1 MGKLEKKITGDL
13 KESIKSKDQIKTST
27 LRMIIA
33 AMQNLVIEKQVKEL
47 EDGDVLKIISK
58 QVKQHLD
65 SIESFKKAERQE
77 LVEKETK
84 ELGILKS
91 YMPEQL
97 SQEKIEEIVKKVISE
112 TGASSKADFG
122 KVMKQAMQELKG
134 QADGKTVSA
143 AVQKMLPPPPRG

>member
-1 MGKLEKKITGDL
+1 MGKLENKLADDL
-13 KESIKSKDQIKTST
+13 KGSIKSRDQVKTST
-27 LRMIIA
+27 LRMVIA
-33 AMQNLVIEKQVKEL
+33 SMQNLVIEKQVKEL

-77 LVEKETK
+77 LVEKEAK
-84 ELGILKS
+84 ELEILRS
-91 YMPEQL
+91 YLPEQL
-97 SQEKIEEIVKKVISE
+97 SPEKIEEIVKKAISE

-122 KVMKQAMQELKG
+122 KVIKHAMQELKG

-143 AVQKMLPPPPRG
+143 AVQKMLP